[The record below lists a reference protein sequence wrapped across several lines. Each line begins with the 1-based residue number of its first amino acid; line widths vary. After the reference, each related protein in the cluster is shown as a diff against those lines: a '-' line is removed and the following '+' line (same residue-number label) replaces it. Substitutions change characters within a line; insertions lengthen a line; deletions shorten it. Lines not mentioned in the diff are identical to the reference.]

1 MLNSNH
7 CLRPRGEEIAAK
19 VIDGEAIIINLANGI
34 YYSMDKVGGLIWE
47 MIEAKHT
54 VEEMITATVARYD
67 VSRERAQ
74 ADIEALVDEILR
86 ENLIT
91 ASENGEPTDG
101 KREAAPQEKLPYEA
115 PKLNIYRDMG
125 DLLALDPPIPG
136 FAETPWKDPTGGSSG
151 EQNQ

>member
-1 MLNSNH
+1 MLTLNDH
-7 CLRPRGEEIAAK
+7 LQPRGDEVAAK

-34 YYSMDKVGGLIWE
+34 YYSMDKVGGFIWE
-47 MIEAKHT
+47 MIEEKRTLGEIIA
-54 VEEMITATVARYD
+54 ATVARYD
-67 VSRERAQ
+67 VSREQAQ
-74 ADIEALVDEILR
+74 AEIEALVDEILR

-91 ASENGEPTDG
+91 ASENGAPTDG
-101 KREAAPQEKLPYEA
+101 QRESTQQEKLPYET

-151 EQNQ
+151 ESNN